1 MNEQICY
8 QLDSKGKNQVY
19 LPLPALALLAFAR
32 NHNIKKL

>member
-8 QLDSKGKNQVY
+8 QLDSKEKNQVY
-19 LPLPALALLAFAR
+19 LPLPALALLAFVR